1 MYIYFVGPQ
10 ILVGSSLGG
19 WISLL
24 VAMSKPDQIRGLIGI
39 ASAVDFVSR
48 RYDTLSHEEK
58 REVEAAGKW
67 ILPSQHTEEPYVLDS
82 IVIEEARQH
91 ILQEKELYPI
101 CCPVRLL
108 HGMKD
113 GDVPY
118 QVSLDLVNQLESDD
132 VQLTL
137 IKDGGHRLSDAHN
150 LQLLTTTLGHLIDQV
165 KQSD

>member
-1 MYIYFVGPQ
+1 MRKRSIDYALF
-10 ILVGSSLGG
+10 
-19 WISLL
+19 
-24 VAMSKPDQIRGLIGI
+24 SKPEV
-39 ASAVDFVSR
+39 SAFHLRLADTQFFFVYFQS
-48 RYDTLSHEEK
+48 T
-58 REVEAAGKW
+58 AGKW

-150 LQLLTTTLGHLIDQV
+150 LQLLTKTLGHLIDQV

>member
-1 MYIYFVGPQ
+1 
-10 ILVGSSLGG
+10 
-19 WISLL
+19 
-24 VAMSKPDQIRGLIGI
+24 MSKPDQIRGLIGI

-58 REVEAAGKW
+58 REVEATGKW

-91 ILQEKELYPI
+91 VLQEKELYPI

-150 LQLLTTTLGHLIDQV
+150 LQLLTKTLGHLIDQV
-165 KQSD
+165 KQSDLCSL